1 MLSEEYVNNFIINC
15 SFIEQVVDCMYDWV
29 RVVDFEGNVL
39 YMNKAMSDGTGQRA
53 TGQKCFTAFGHKEP
67 CANCITKKA
76 YLSGVIHE
84 KEERINNRIYSV
96 MSSPMKDKNGTTFA
110 CVEVFRDVT
119 LTKQLQK
126 QVKDQNKIFRNE
138 LDTAKKLQLSL
149 LPKEF
154 EDERLEF
161 SYFYNPCESL
171 SGDFINI
178 YRIDETHNGIYIA
191 DVSGHGVSSSIL
203 TVFLKSTLDKKL
215 LSPAATLTKLYK
227 DFNDIEMSNDL
238 YITVFAAII
247 DTGKME
253 LTYANAGHSVIP
265 FVFGENRLD
274 FLKSAGIPICD
285 WLSEPSYQDKTI
297 PLRHGDSL
305 FLYTDGLVD
314 LRNSE
319 NIQLGEENIL
329 QCLLSEKETADSKIN
344 KLKTLVEDFVGGE
357 EALFHS
363 KDDIT
368 MSVLN
373 IK

>member
-1 MLSEEYVNNFIINC
+1 MLQEESVNSFMINC

-29 RVVDFEGNVL
+29 RVVDFEGKVL
-39 YMNKAMSDGTGQRA
+39 YMNKAMTDGTGQRA
-53 TGQKCFTAFGHKEP
+53 TGQKCYSAFGNRGP
-67 CANCITKKA
+67 CSNCITKKA

-84 KEERINNRIYSV
+84 KEEKIKNRIYSV
-96 MSSPMKDKNGTTFA
+96 MSSPMKDEKGNTFA

-126 QVKDQNKIFRNE
+126 QVKDQNKIFRSE
-138 LDTAKKLQLSL
+138 LETAKKLQLSL
-149 LPKEF
+149 LPSEF
-154 EDERLEF
+154 VDERLEF

-191 DVSGHGVSSSIL
+191 DVSGHGVSSSML

-215 LSPAATLTKLYK
+215 LSPAAALTKLYN

-238 YITVFAAII
+238 YITVFAAIV
-247 DTGKME
+247 DTSKME

-265 FVFGENRLD
+265 FVFGENKLD

-285 WLSEPSYQDKTI
+285 WVDEPSYQDKTI
-297 PLRHGDSL
+297 SLRHGDSL

-319 NIQLGEENIL
+319 NTQLGEEKIL
-329 QCLLSEKETADSKIN
+329 ECILSEKDSAAGKIN
-344 KLKTLVEDFVGGE
+344 KLKTLVEEFAGGE
-357 EALFHS
+357 EELLHS

-368 MSVLN
+368 MSVLT